1 MVVVISMV
9 RFEFLGT
16 GNAFLPQ
23 GRYHSLL
30 LIEDK
35 ILIDAPPTV
44 LASLRRRELTPSD
57 IKTIMITH
65 WHGDHVFGF
74 PFLILDQK
82 YISDRESKLFLNV
95 HCPKNGTEKLNNLC
109 ELAYPGSLIERM
121 EKNVIIDE
129 ESSGEILGVSGWS
142 FERFEVLH
150 DEVVDPHGYVLTHES
165 GFTLMHTGDS
175 GPCEAIESRVKNC
188 DVVVIELGVPDH
200 VVTPNHFRPETL
212 TELANKFPKI
222 IFLATHHYADDINSG
237 KKPYLSNDL
246 PNLPNNILQVC
257 DEQKFEWVDG
267 KFRIL

>member
-1 MVVVISMV
+1 MV

-30 LIEDK
+30 LIDGE
-35 ILIDAPPTV
+35 ILIDTPPTV

-65 WHGDHVFGF
+65 WHGDHFFGF

-82 YISDRESKLFLNV
+82 YISDRDAKQKLSV
-95 HCPKNGTEKLNNLC
+95 HCPEQGSEKLKELC
-109 ELAYPGSLIERM
+109 EIAYPGSLLERL
-121 EKNVIIDE
+121 KQNVIFDE
-129 ESSGEILGVSGWS
+129 NPSGNILGVNGWT
-142 FERFEVLH
+142 FERFEVFH
-150 DEVVDPHGYVLTHES
+150 DEAVDPHGYLLTHES
-165 GFTLMHTGDS
+165 GFKLMHTGDS
-175 GPCEAIESRVKNC
+175 GPCKAIESRVMDCN
-188 DVVVIELGVPDH
+188 VVVIELGVPDH
-200 VVTPNHFRPETL
+200 VNTPFHYKPETL
-212 TELANKFPKI
+212 KELANKFPKT

-246 PNLPNNILQVC
+246 PNLPDNILQVC

-267 KFRIL
+267 RFKIV